1 MKSTIAELFSDDDA
15 SDYGKIDI
23 SKIASTSSK

>member
-23 SKIASTSSK
+23 SKIENAFPK